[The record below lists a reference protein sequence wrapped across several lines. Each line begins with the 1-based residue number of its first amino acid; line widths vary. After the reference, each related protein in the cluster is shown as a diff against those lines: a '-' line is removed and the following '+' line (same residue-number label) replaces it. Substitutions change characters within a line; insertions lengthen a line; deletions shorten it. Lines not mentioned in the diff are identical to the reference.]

1 MGADGLKARLTM
13 PMGCQK
19 RKSILTS
26 EKESRRNKAM
36 MCVDE
41 TAENIDI
48 HSPDGMSGSG
58 LTALQWL
65 TFFDATS

>member
-1 MGADGLKARLTM
+1 
-13 PMGCQK
+13 
-19 RKSILTS
+19 
-26 EKESRRNKAM
+26 M